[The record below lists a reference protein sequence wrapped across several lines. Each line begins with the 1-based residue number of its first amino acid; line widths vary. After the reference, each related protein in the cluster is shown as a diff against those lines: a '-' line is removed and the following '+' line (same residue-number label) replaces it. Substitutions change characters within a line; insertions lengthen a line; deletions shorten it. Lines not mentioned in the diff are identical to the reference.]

1 MDTNLAAESDPEL
14 RGFIAKRLSRGAMFE
29 GMGNVASV
37 DLGYPEYTLGCY
49 YCLIQCKPEDYTE
62 PGPPSPEYIICFLGG
77 TEKGLD
83 LFRLELDCY
92 TEGIK
97 SKLQAAQ
104 VRDLQLEI
112 RAHLS
117 CWYEDSVLP
126 IHRVV
131 NLFQE
136 KLAYLLHA
144 VSWGGDVCHWVMR
157 YISRTRVT
165 PDNAATSVSVE

>member
-1 MDTNLAAESDPEL
+1 MRWSRVCHLSNVCEL
-14 RGFIAKRLSRGAMFE
+14 PLCS
-29 GMGNVASV
+29 
-37 DLGYPEYTLGCY
+37 YPEYTLGCY